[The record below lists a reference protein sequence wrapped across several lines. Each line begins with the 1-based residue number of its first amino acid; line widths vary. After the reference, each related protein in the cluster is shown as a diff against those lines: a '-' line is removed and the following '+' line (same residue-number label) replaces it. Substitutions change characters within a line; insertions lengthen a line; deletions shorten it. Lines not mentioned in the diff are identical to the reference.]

1 MGLTADDAAVTLHR
15 FFVEP
20 AQMVGERFPL
30 PARIAH
36 QVSRV
41 LRLGDG
47 DRLVLLD
54 GHGEQ
59 ATVRLEGGACVVEE
73 RGPAGGEPA
82 HRLTV
87 WQALLRGDHL
97 EPVIRHGT
105 EVGIVAF
112 RLFVSER
119 CVAREISPRRLE
131 RLRAVA
137 REAAEQS
144 ERGMVPEVAAPVT
157 FADALASAS
166 VLLMERT
173 DGPRL
178 SALEAPASVVIGPEG
193 GFTPD
198 EVAAAVRAGL
208 ALAGLGPRILRS
220 ETAAA
225 AAAAVILSRTGDFA

>member
-1 MGLTADDAAVTLHR
+1 MTMHR

-20 AQMVGERFPL
+20 ETMAADRFDL
-30 PARIAH
+30 PANIAH
-36 QVSRV
+36 QVRRV
-41 LRLGDG
+41 LRLQSG

-54 GHGEQ
+54 GAGMA
-59 ATVRLEGGACVVEE
+59 ATCRLDGDVCVVES
-73 RGPAGGEPA
+73 RLPAGGEPS

-105 EVGIVAF
+105 ELGIARF
-112 RLFVSER
+112 GLFVSDR
-119 CVAREISPRRLE
+119 CVARELSPRRLE
-131 RLRAVA
+131 RLQAVA

-144 ERGMVPEVAAPVT
+144 ERGIVPEVKAPVP
-157 FADALASAS
+157 FVEALQAPS
-166 VLLMERT
+166 VLLDARA

-178 SALEAPASVVIGPEG
+178 SALEPPPSLVIGPEG

-198 EVAAAVRAGL
+198 EVAAAMRVGL
-208 ALAGLGPRILRS
+208 TIAGLGPRILRS
-220 ETAAA
+220 ETVAV